1 MTPMANMAM
10 RFLVASQIHRI
21 YHVVLSIPQIL
32 SRGRTYIPRD
42 LTAKS
47 ALVWS
52 TISARLVVSS
62 SQVSAVNLCPR
73 LFYVVPVMTH
83 FSGDPTYTYS
93 DRREPH

>member
-10 RFLVASQIHRI
+10 RFLLVSQIHLI
-21 YHVVLSIPQIL
+21 YHVVLSIPRIL

-42 LTAKS
+42 LTAVS

-62 SQVSAVNLCPR
+62 QVSAVNLRPR
-73 LFYVVPVMTH
+73 LFYVLVTTQL
-83 FSGDPTYTYS
+83 SGDPTYTCS
-93 DRREPH
+93 ERREPH